1 VSGGER
7 ETRTRNVHPEFAQRL
22 AQACEANGS
31 VPAVNYGRLN
41 WFQKQYADRFGVEIA
56 TETVRKWFAGET
68 KPRPQALRQLAEI
81 LQVDEAWLSLGTT
94 PDSKG
99 KKPVQDATASG
110 VVNLIAGLV
119 QMDGGTIAFPEPDDR
134 RAEAEN
140 LHIYGIIRG
149 AQFPLH
155 IVIGEQRDGGNWG
168 FSVPVVAREA
178 VVLGLMRLE
187 PFKFRIV
194 ELDSE
199 GLGSVGARK
208 GGSIEVEVDNDLRSG
223 AHAWAE
229 VTTFS
234 KRL

>member
-1 VSGGER
+1 M
-7 ETRTRNVHPEFAQRL
+7 
-22 AQACEANGS
+22 
-31 VPAVNYGRLN
+31 PAANYGRLN
-41 WFQKQYADRFGVEIA
+41 WFRKQYADRFGVEIA

-81 LQVDEAWLSLGTT
+81 LQVDEAWLALGSVT
-94 PDSKG
+94 DAKG
-99 KKPVQDATASG
+99 RRPVQDATADG
-110 VVNLIAGLV
+110 AVNLVAGLV
-119 QMDGGTIAFPEPDDR
+119 QMDGGTIAFPEPDDK

-140 LHIYGIIRG
+140 LHIYAIIKG
-149 AQFPLH
+149 AQYPLH
-155 IVIGEQRDGGNWG
+155 IVIGEQADGGAWR

-187 PFKFRIV
+187 PFGFRIV

-208 GGSIEVEVDNDLRSG
+208 GGFIEVELDSDLRSG
-223 AHAWAE
+223 AHSWAE